1 MMILDWKALK
11 ITGQVSEKK
20 SEGRGLTLIE
30 LVVAVA
36 VLAVLAS
43 AVFPVARMTVKRTKE
58 MELRY
63 NLRII
68 RKAIDDYKRAYDEKR
83 IPQRLGASGYP
94 PSLEKLVEGEDD
106 VTSPV
111 PGKKIY
117 FLRRIPRDPFN
128 TDKNLSPAET
138 WGKRSYSSDF
148 DNPREGDDLFDVYS
162 LSEETALDGTKYKDW

>member
-1 MMILDWKALK
+1 MILDLSGLK
-11 ITGQVSEKK
+11 LKSQVSVDKRVGK
-20 SEGRGLTLIE
+20 GLTLIE

-58 MELRY
+58 MELRN

-94 PSLEKLVEGEDD
+94 PSLEKLVEGEYDIK
-106 VTSPV
+106 SPV

-128 TDKNLSPAET
+128 NDYTLTPAET

-148 DNPREGDDLFDVYS
+148 DNPREGEDVFDVYS
-162 LSEETALDGTKYKDW
+162 LSEETAIDGTKYKDW

>member
-1 MMILDWKALK
+1 MNFKE
-11 ITGQVSEKK
+11 GNKK
-20 SEGRGLTLIE
+20 GLTLIE

-36 VLAVLAS
+36 VLAILAS
-43 AVFPVARMTVKRTKE
+43 AVFPVARMTIKRTKE

-83 IPQRLGASGYP
+83 IAQKLGASGYP
-94 PSLEKLVEGEDD
+94 PDLKTLVEGVED

-111 PGKKIY
+111 PGRKIY

-128 TDKNLSPAET
+128 TDYDKTPEET
-138 WGKRSYSSDF
+138 WGIRSYSSDP
-148 DNPREGDDLFDVYS
+148 DNPKEGEDVFDVYS
-162 LSEETALDGTKYKDW
+162 LSEEKAIDGTYYKDW